1 MIFFI
6 GAGKR
11 TALGEGIGYGES
23 DYVMYVNI
31 DHVFAVRRIG
41 SSLIEWV
48 LPDSQFVEEPYSVQR
63 WREIIAALN
72 PSEE

>member
-1 MIFFI
+1 MVYFI

-11 TALGEGIGYGES
+11 TSLDEGGKMGGES

-41 SSLIEWV
+41 SSLIEWI
-48 LPDSQFVEEPYSVQR
+48 LPDSQFVEEPYSMQR

-72 PSEE
+72 HEE